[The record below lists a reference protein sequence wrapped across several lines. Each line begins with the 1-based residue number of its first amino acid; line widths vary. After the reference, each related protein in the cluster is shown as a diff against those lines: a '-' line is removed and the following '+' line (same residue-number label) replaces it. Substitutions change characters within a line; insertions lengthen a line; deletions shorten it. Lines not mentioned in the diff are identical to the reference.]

1 MIKLII
7 QTYSSYITLLSLEVW
22 SSQAV
27 RAPMQI
33 DVSDKGLLLHK
44 GSR

>member
-7 QTYSSYITLLSLEVW
+7 QTYSSYITLLSPEVW
-22 SSQAV
+22 SSQAA
-27 RAPMQI
+27 RARMQN